1 MVIKKHKS
9 HKHKGY
15 ESLNREFLQRNDLS
29 LEARGLLAYMESM
42 PDDYTFHKTQ
52 LYKCFDKNKK
62 KSVERIWNELLDNNF
77 IIAFSK
83 GKGPKAEYEYL
94 FTHEGFSEEETSEL
108 NEQYFAEGWEVAY
121 RTGTNRK
128 PDTYYREKE
137 KKKADKSSKHQGV
150 RNEHPDNMGIPQGV
164 RFEQFKSNSS
174 KRTGKRLNN
183 KNLIKNDE
191 EDELGASS
199 KQEKSKFEKIA
210 SEKIPE
216 ALNMVD
222 KISEE
227 MDNPKQAK
235 EVLRFEVVESLGALP
250 KASQVTTWLE
260 ASIEY
265 GLENCQSYP
274 HLAEYIAKNYK
285 MRVQKWTVER
295 NKTRLEQQSMK
306 NIHIPMDGPW
316 NGYD

>member
-1 MVIKKHKS
+1 MTIKKFK
-9 HKHKGY
+9 KNKGY
-15 ESLNREFLQRNDLS
+15 ESLSREFLQRNDLS

-62 KSVERIWNELLDNNF
+62 RSVERIWNELLDNNF

-83 GKGPKAEYEYL
+83 RNGSKTDYEYL
-94 FTHEGFSEEETSEL
+94 FTHEGFSEEEISEL
-108 NEQYFAEGWEVAY
+108 NEQYFAEGWDVAH

-128 PDTYYREKE
+128 SAAYYQEKV
-137 KKKADKSSKHQGV
+137 KKKVDKPSKNSGV
-150 RNEHPDNMGIPQGV
+150 QNEHQHNSGISSGV
-164 RFEQFKSNSS
+164 QNEHLKMNSS
-174 KRTGKRLNN
+174 KVTAN
-183 KNLIKNDE
+183 KLTNKGLSQKEE
-191 EDELGASS
+191 EDELRGTK

-210 SEKIPE
+210 IEEIPE

-222 KISEE
+222 EISEE
-227 MDNPKQAK
+227 MDDPKQAK
-235 EVLRFEVVESLGALP
+235 EVLRFEVAESLGALP
-250 KASQVTTWLE
+250 KASQVTAWLE
-260 ASIEY
+260 AAIAY

-295 NKTRLEQQSMK
+295 NKCAKQQRCMQ

-316 NGYD
+316 NGHN